1 MLFLESQSICWQ
13 VLNKKKSRFQ
23 TNLKTMSEHRLL
35 KSGNTAMLDLLART
49 FKLNSVL
56 RESYRRLLE
65 KESALQS
72 CDSLRLYS

>member
-1 MLFLESQSICWQ
+1 
-13 VLNKKKSRFQ
+13 
-23 TNLKTMSEHRLL
+23 MSEHHLL